1 MFDVRPGGEKGW
13 KITTLDR
20 LANVGSSKRVF
31 VKDLKVEGIPFF
43 RGTEVGGL
51 ADGKEITPE
60 LFITKEH
67 YDELKKAT
75 GVAVKGDLLLPS
87 ICPDGRIWQVNTDK
101 PFYFKDGRVLWIHPD
116 QSLINSTYLRY
127 ALKAIFSDRYNEIAS
142 GTTFAEL
149 KIFSL
154 KSIKI
159 AVPPKV
165 QQEKFSAFVEQSDKS
180 KLFLQKQIDRRS
192 LKCSM
197 KIIQQSR

>member
-1 MFDVRPGGEKGW
+1 MFDVRPGKKKGW
-13 KITTLDR
+13 KIMMLDR

-43 RGTEVGGL
+43 RGTEVGCL
-51 ADGKEITPE
+51 AEGKEITPE

-127 ALKAIFSDRYNEIAS
+127 ALKVIFSDRYNEIAS

-159 AVPPKV
+159 SIPPKV
-165 QQEKFSAFVEQSDKS
+165 QQEKFSVFVEQSDKS
-180 KLFLQKQIDRRS
+180 K
-192 LKCSM
+192 
-197 KIIQQSR
+197 